1 MHRPGKLWMIL
12 GILSVVPGAAF
23 AQGEPQDFNRDWRFT
38 KGDQPD
44 AVKQLSFDDSAWQ
57 AVRLPHDWAIFGPF
71 DANLPGGT
79 GKLPWQGVGWYRK
92 TFTPSGAAGQR
103 VYFDFDGVM
112 ASPKVYVNGQLA
124 GEWNY
129 GYASFRVDA
138 TQYIR
143 FGERNIIAVQADT
156 RHHQSRWYPG
166 AGIYRKVTMTVTGPV
181 HISHWGTYVTT
192 PAVSDLRATV
202 RVETSVDNHQS
213 ANRDVIVEVSVL
225 DPTGKQVAT
234 GSKNGV
240 APGNGSAVVDQ
251 VLLVA
256 SPQRWDFAKPNL
268 YTAVVTLRGG
278 GASLDKDTETF
289 GIRTFQFTANDGFFL
304 NGKHA
309 QLHGVCLHSDLGALG
324 MAYNVR
330 AMQRELEIMKDMG
343 VNAIRTSHNPP
354 APETLA
360 LCDRMGIFVWDEAF
374 DKWNATGDNPDGAA
388 GVMPNAEKQLTNL
401 VQRDRN
407 HPSVFVWSEGNE
419 IGTSVDEVSDGMS
432 FGRLW
437 AMREIIRKQDDTR
450 AVGMACHTPNTVAF
464 AVYDPLDLTGWNY
477 GHRYDN
483 YRAMYPE
490 KPILYSE
497 SASATSTRG
506 YYAFPL
512 PISKTGFP
520 AGASYVNSYDLIA
533 AGYSDVADAE
543 FNLLEKDKF
552 VGGEFVW
559 TGFDYLG
566 EPSPNGRDAR
576 SSYYGIVDLAGIPKD
591 RFYLYRSYWRPDE
604 NTIHI
609 LPHWNWPDRVGKNV
623 PVFVYTNGDSAEL
636 FLNGKSLGRR
646 TKGVV
651 PPKAKNVA
659 QGKTATASSG
669 ANARLAIDR
678 DDATEWLAQA
688 PGPNSWLQVDLG
700 AVQPVQQIDLTLG
713 STASGAG
720 YLVKL
725 SSDGANWTTAAT
737 VEVRA
742 PFAGRGGRGGAGAP
756 GAPGAAAA
764 GGRGGAGAPGAPGG
778 AGGRGGPV
786 AGTPGAPGA
795 PGAAAG
801 GRGGAGAGGGMGGG
815 ASASAIETDA
825 RARYVRIE
833 FTALT
838 DNTAAASIRELS
850 VYGARY
856 VPDYYD
862 VTYKYRLRWDD
873 VVYEPGE
880 LKAVA
885 YKGGAKIGE
894 QSMRTAGAPASIRLT
909 PDRTTLAATGEDLS
923 YIMVEA
929 LDEQGNPNPLAD
941 NLVQFDVQGPGEIA
955 GIDNGDELSLASF
968 QDSQHKLFYGKAML
982 IIRTKEGQ
990 TGSIRITARSQGL
1003 TAGTTALTA
1012 GQ

>member
-1 MHRPGKLWMIL
+1 
-12 GILSVVPGAAF
+12 
-23 AQGEPQDFNRDWRFT
+23 
-38 KGDQPD
+38 
-44 AVKQLSFDDSAWQ
+44 
-57 AVRLPHDWAIFGPF
+57 
-71 DANLPGGT
+71 
-79 GKLPWQGVGWYRK
+79 
-92 TFTPSGAAGQR
+92 
-103 VYFDFDGVM
+103 
-112 ASPKVYVNGQLA
+112 
-124 GEWNY
+124 
-129 GYASFRVDA
+129 
-138 TQYIR
+138 
-143 FGERNIIAVQADT
+143 
-156 RHHQSRWYPG
+156 
-166 AGIYRKVTMTVTGPV
+166 
-181 HISHWGTYVTT
+181 
-192 PAVSDLRATV
+192 
-202 RVETSVDNHQS
+202 
-213 ANRDVIVEVSVL
+213 
-225 DPTGKQVAT
+225 
-234 GSKNGV
+234 
-240 APGNGSAVVDQ
+240 
-251 VLLVA
+251 
-256 SPQRWDFAKPNL
+256 
-268 YTAVVTLRGG
+268 
-278 GASLDKDTETF
+278 
-289 GIRTFQFTANDGFFL
+289 
-304 NGKHA
+304 
-309 QLHGVCLHSDLGALG
+309 
-324 MAYNVR
+324 
-330 AMQRELEIMKDMG
+330 
-343 VNAIRTSHNPP
+343 
-354 APETLA
+354 
-360 LCDRMGIFVWDEAF
+360 
-374 DKWNATGDNPDGAA
+374 
-388 GVMPNAEKQLTNL
+388 
-401 VQRDRN
+401 
-407 HPSVFVWSEGNE
+407 
-419 IGTSVDEVSDGMS
+419 
-432 FGRLW
+432 
-437 AMREIIRKQDDTR
+437 
-450 AVGMACHTPNTVAF
+450 
-464 AVYDPLDLTGWNY
+464 
-477 GHRYDN
+477 
-483 YRAMYPE
+483 
-490 KPILYSE
+490 
-497 SASATSTRG
+497 
-506 YYAFPL
+506 
-512 PISKTGFP
+512 
-520 AGASYVNSYDLIA
+520 
-533 AGYSDVADAE
+533 
-543 FNLLEKDKF
+543 
-552 VGGEFVW
+552 
-559 TGFDYLG
+559 
-566 EPSPNGRDAR
+566 
-576 SSYYGIVDLAGIPKD
+576 
-591 RFYLYRSYWRPDE
+591 
-604 NTIHI
+604 

-651 PPKAKNVA
+651 PPKAKNAA

-669 ANARLAIDR
+669 ANARLAIDG

-923 YIMVEA
+923 YILVEA
-929 LDEQGNPNPLAD
+929 LDAQGNPNPLAD

-990 TGSIRITARSQGL
+990 MGSIRITARSQGL
-1003 TAGTTALTA
+1003 TAGTAALTA
-1012 GQ
+1012 GH